1 MITATESA
9 VTFTQ
14 LLLAPMSLVEQ
25 CFGAVQGKLPA
36 LLTGL
41 PKQVIH
47 DLQIVPALLR
57 DTDDRI
63 VISGDIHDEEVEE
76 GSPEEIHEDLDVCV
90 YTSVSV

>member
-1 MITATESA
+1 M
-9 VTFTQ
+9 
-14 LLLAPMSLVEQ
+14 
-25 CFGAVQGKLPA
+25 
-36 LLTGL
+36 

-90 YTSVSV
+90 YTSASV